1 MEANKDLENVT
12 EGQTATA
19 PATNNGEKKGL
30 FLSGIIVG
38 FAATLLI
45 VGGAATGGYAWY
57 DYNTRN
63 HITSMEKS
71 EREDLNR
78 TVAGQLPEGLEE
90 NQILVTSKLTKT
102 AFRSEETVTFYI
114 YSVAEGA
121 NADELWGLKNSEAK
135 KDESLTCVASGTAVL
150 DRDTM
155 SLTSAQVKPEE

>member
-1 MEANKDLENVT
+1 
-12 EGQTATA
+12 
-19 PATNNGEKKGL
+19 
-30 FLSGIIVG
+30 
-38 FAATLLI
+38 
-45 VGGAATGGYAWY
+45 
-57 DYNTRN
+57 
-63 HITSMEKS
+63 MEKS

-150 DRDTM
+150 DRDTK